1 MIIIN
6 REDFPILNNDI
17 IYFDNGATTLKPK
30 CVVEAMNDYYYNYGA
45 NIHRG
50 DYKISLRASEE
61 YEKVR
66 DKVKDFINAKS
77 SKEIVFTAGD
87 TDSLNK
93 IVFGFMKDYLN
104 EGDEVLLTKSE
115 HASNVLP
122 WLELSKEKKIK
133 ISYIPLNDNHE
144 LTLEALT
151 DTITDKTKV
160 ISIAHITNV
169 VGDVRNIHEIS
180 KIAHKNNIILVVDGA
195 QSVPHMKT
203 DVIKDDIDFLTFSA
217 HKMLGPTGVGVLYA
231 KEKYLEK
238 MRPIEYGGGMNQ
250 YFEVTGEVEYKS
262 IPTRFEAGT
271 PPIAEVI
278 GLGSA
283 IDYLQK
289 IGMDKIYEYEKELKR
304 YLVSKLESNTKVIL
318 YNKSTDSGVLAF
330 NLEGI
335 FSQDTAIYLDHY
347 NICVRAGNHC
357 AKILKDEINIKNT
370 CRISLY
376 FYNTK
381 EEIDKL
387 VEVLEKSDDLFK
399 VIL

>member
-122 WLELSKEKKIK
+122 WLELSKDKKIK

>member
-1 MIIIN
+1 MY

-77 SKEIVFTAGD
+77 PNEIVFTSGS

-93 IVFGFMKDYLN
+93 IVFGFMLNYLK
-104 EGDEVLLTKSE
+104 ESDEVLLTKSE

-122 WLELSKEKKIK
+122 WLELAKIK
-133 ISYIPLNDNHE
+133 NIKIKYIPLNDNHE
-144 LTLEALT
+144 LTIEALN

-169 VGDVRNIHEIS
+169 VGDVRDINKIS
-180 KIAHKNNIILVVDGA
+180 KIAHQHNIILVVDGA

-203 DVIKDDIDFLTFSA
+203 DVTLDDIDFLTFSG
-217 HKMLGPTGVGVLYA
+217 HKMLGPTGVGVLYG
-231 KEKYLEK
+231 KTKYLEK
-238 MRPIEYGGGMNQ
+238 MAPIEFGGGMNQ
-250 YFEVTGEVEYKS
+250 YFEVDGEVEYKS
-262 IPTRFEAGT
+262 IPTKFEAGT

-278 GLGSA
+278 GLGAA
-283 IDYLQK
+283 IDYLQT
-289 IGMDKIYEYEKELKR
+289 IGMEKIYNYEKELKK
-304 YLVSKLESNTKVIL
+304 YLVSKLEKNPKVIL

-387 VEVLEKSDDLFK
+387 VETLEKSDDLFK

>member
-203 DVIKDDIDFLTFSA
+203 DVIKDDIDFLTFSV

-231 KEKYLEK
+231 KEEYLEK

-283 IDYLQK
+283 IDYLQT

>member
-1 MIIIN
+1 MH
-6 REDFPILNNDI
+6 REDFPILKNDL

-30 CVVEAMNDYYYNYGA
+30 CVIEAMNDYYYNYGA

-50 DYKISLRASEE
+50 DYKISHKASEE
-61 YEKVR
+61 YELVR
-66 DKVKDFINAKS
+66 DKVKEFINARNA
-77 SKEIVFTAGD
+77 KEIVFTSGA
-87 TDSLNK
+87 TDALNK
-93 IVFGFMKDYLN
+93 IVFGFMKDYLH
-104 EGDEVLLTKSE
+104 ESDEVLITKSE

-122 WLELSKEKKIK
+122 WFELKKLNNIK
-133 ISYIPLNDNHE
+133 INYIPLNENHE
-144 LTLEALT
+144 LTLENLEKS
-151 DTITDKTKV
+151 ITKNTKV
-160 ISIAHITNV
+160 ISIASVTNV
-169 VGDVRNIHEIS
+169 VGDVRDIASIS
-180 KIAHKNNIILVVDGA
+180 KIAHQHNIILVVDGS

-203 DVIKDDIDFLTFSA
+203 DVIKDDIDFLIFA
-217 HKMLGPTGVGVLYA
+217 GHKMLGPTGVGVLYA

-238 MRPIEYGGGMNQ
+238 TYPIEFGGGMNQ
-250 YFEVTGEVEYKS
+250 YFEETGEVEYKS

-278 GLGSA
+278 GLGAA
-283 IDYLQK
+283 IDYLQS
-289 IGMDKIYEYEKELKR
+289 IGMDNINKYEQELKK
-304 YLVSKLESNTKVIL
+304 YLVSKLEKNKKVIL
-318 YNKSTDSGVLAF
+318 YNKSSESGILAF

-357 AKILKDEINIKNT
+357 AKILKNEINIKNT

-381 EEIDKL
+381 EEFDKL